1 MIDLH
6 FFTQLQ
12 ILFKLFCMHC
22 RSLYEYLLCFSCI
35 RYGLKW
41 KQLYELFDKKKEM
54 LEKELDDEKQKLEEQ
69 IEYAKYQ
76 HETELL
82 RESEFI

>member
-1 MIDLH
+1 MLH
-6 FFTQLQ
+6 L
-12 ILFKLFCMHC
+12 
-22 RSLYEYLLCFSCI
+22 S

-54 LEKELDDEKQKLEEQ
+54 LEKELNDEKQKLEEQ

-82 RESEFI
+82 RESEYCSSKYLILVLMTAFAM

>member
-1 MIDLH
+1 MIINETFL
-6 FFTQLQ
+6 
-12 ILFKLFCMHC
+12 
-22 RSLYEYLLCFSCI
+22 SYS

-54 LEKELDDEKQKLEEQ
+54 LEKELNDEKQKLEEQ

-82 RESEFI
+82 RESEYTDHL

>member
-1 MIDLH
+1 MSFI
-6 FFTQLQ
+6 
-12 ILFKLFCMHC
+12 FKIKLGIV
-22 RSLYEYLLCFSCI
+22 Y

-54 LEKELDDEKQKLEEQ
+54 LEKELNDEKQKLEEQ

-82 RESEFI
+82 RESKSFVFR

>member
-1 MIDLH
+1 MAI
-6 FFTQLQ
+6 FYF
-12 ILFKLFCMHC
+12 
-22 RSLYEYLLCFSCI
+22 

-54 LEKELDDEKQKLEEQ
+54 LEKELNDEKSKLEEQ

-76 HETELL
+76 HETEML
-82 RESEFI
+82 REREYFKIVICMFEE